1 MLAMPSCTLIP
12 SAERVSCTGMHN
24 VFVGLGASS
33 ADRTELRRHAVTG
46 IGCATARADKQRLGP
61 GQKWDHLEAEV
72 VYGDAKAED
81 LLRGVVHL
89 RGQVRGE
96 LESTHMCVHAIQ
108 DRGKRGKRRER
119 AAS

>member
-1 MLAMPSCTLIP
+1 MQLHGQINS
-12 SAERVSCTGMHN
+12 GW
-24 VFVGLGASS
+24 
-33 ADRTELRRHAVTG
+33 DRGTR
-46 IGCATARADKQRLGP
+46 
-61 GQKWDHLEAEV
+61 DHLEAEV

-96 LESTHMCVHAIQ
+96 LESTNMCVHAIQ
-108 DRGKRGKRRER
+108 DRGNRGKRRER